1 MGAKMP
7 MFHAYCQNSAD
18 HAKLANKVSQ
28 SMIKTLK
35 PSLKSRCEFYEYS
48 GSGHYYYFI
57 NPIRVIS
64 YAVLDNGNIK
74 DRYSGEYRR
83 DYVYDGD
90 DYNKEIF
97 KTTSLLYDLSV
108 YLYNNGGRAIEL
120 DMYKKSFFTQ
130 LNYEKDRYK
139 LDGIYVNK
147 TEDAVI
153 NGKKQQVAMLKA
165 GLKAGDIVSIDNRD
179 CFLIRHSENGD
190 WISFFFAIAID

>member
-7 MFHAYCQNSAD
+7 MFHAYCQNSID
-18 HAKLANKVSQ
+18 HAKLADKVSK
-28 SMIKTLK
+28 SMAKTLK
-35 PSLKSRCEFYEYS
+35 PSLRAKCEFQGYH

-130 LNYEKDRYK
+130 LNDEKNRYK
-139 LDGIYVNK
+139 FDGIYVNK
-147 TEDAVI
+147 TEPVVV
-153 NGKKQQVAMLKA
+153 NGKKELVAMLKA